1 MFIKRIK
8 YNYPP
13 LQNLHRDQDGV
24 ISILSVFAVLLLV
37 MLLGMVMNVGRQ
49 VDGKI
54 RLQNAADAAAY
65 SGGVVMARGLNT
77 LTFTNHLLCDVFA
90 TTAFLREAR
99 DRNSESYV
107 PSILA
112 AWEREAPVFSGSGFE
127 KFENLGPAIDQKIPL
142 EQELVRSYSEWVAAV
157 SDAVL
162 PLMEDILAAE
172 LIPQYQRAVVA
183 AFPDIAQ
190 AAALE
195 VAIRNGQPDFGRG
208 KLLGALWRSSG
219 QLVGGDYEMADPSL
233 PVVDPE
239 LGIMPNQ
246 SEYLSTARRQRES
259 LANRYLGHWNSQA
272 MAFFDRGGKMS
283 QFSALW
289 RSFTCGYLR
298 QLLDE
303 EYPNQNLPF
312 VIRTEADEVIDGNA
326 HLDQYFTF
334 LGVAYWKKIPE
345 FAPKV
350 FYNPIDGDAT
360 AFAQVRVFIPRRRLV
375 WLHINGGGGS
385 TMPIGGVPGEFPTL
399 PNEATPEPGQGGGS
413 TGQWVVGRERVSD
426 SWTLL
431 NQRWT
436 CQLVPATMPALAAIL
451 QTVPPMSEFAEEEI
465 VLPSLGNVSSEE
477 IGRISPH

>member
-1 MFIKRIK
+1 M
-8 YNYPP
+8 
-13 LQNLHRDQDGV
+13 

-54 RLQNAADAAAY
+54 RIQNAADATAY
-65 SGGVVMARGLNT
+65 SGGVVLARGLNT
-77 LTFTNHLLCDVFA
+77 LAFTNHLLCDVFA

-99 DRNSESYV
+99 DRNAESYV

-112 AWEREAPVFSGSGFE
+112 AWEKEGPVFSGSGFD
-127 KFENLGPAIDQKIPL
+127 KFEDLGPAISQKVPL
-142 EQELVRSYSEWVAAV
+142 EQELVRSYSEWAAAV

-162 PLMEDILAAE
+162 PLMEGILDEE
-172 LIPQYQRAVVA
+172 LIPQYQRAVAA

-208 KLLGALWRSSG
+208 KILGALWRSSG

-239 LGIMPNQ
+239 LGTMPNQ

-259 LANRYLGHWNSQA
+259 QANRYLRDWNRQTL
-272 MAFFDRGGKMS
+272 AFFDRGGKMS
-283 QFSALW
+283 QFGALW

-303 EYPNQNLPF
+303 EYPDRNLPF
-312 VIRTEADEVIDGNA
+312 IIHTKANDLLTADARNN

-334 LGVAYWKKIPE
+334 LGVVYWKQVPE

-350 FYNPIDGDAT
+350 FFNPIDGDAM
-360 AFAQVRVFIPRRRLV
+360 AFAQVRVFVPRRRLV
-375 WLHINGGGGS
+375 WLYINGGGGS
-385 TMPIGGVPGEFPTL
+385 TTPIGGVPGEFPTL
-399 PNEATPEPGQGGGS
+399 PNEATPEPGQGS
-413 TGQWVVGRERVSD
+413 TGQWIVGRERVSG